1 MAGNQRVYK
10 QRIRS
15 TQTLQKVFRAMEL
28 IASSRIG
35 AASRNAQEASPYDH
49 ALSQAVAAVGTYA
62 HLEHPITRERTD
74 TNRVA
79 VLVVTSDRGMA
90 GAYSA
95 TVLRESER
103 LIDQLVEKGRKPVV
117 FTFGRRAHSYFTFR
131 ERDVEYSWA
140 GQSDRPSDATIDE
153 VATVLLDYFLHPP
166 SAGGVAEVH
175 IVFTRYV
182 SMVSQV
188 PEVRR
193 MLPLKV
199 VDVAGA
205 GELDEAGNEA
215 LEKELAEKHGSSMPL
230 YEFEPGPSEVLDAL
244 LTRYMG
250 SRIRN
255 ALLQSA
261 ASELASRQQAMH
273 TATDNA
279 EDLIITYTRLAN
291 AARQGDITQEITE
304 IVSGA
309 DALGAE

>member
-49 ALSQAVAAVGTYA
+49 ALSQAVAAVGTYS

-103 LIDQLVEKGRKPVV
+103 LIDQLVEEGRDPVV

-131 ERDVEYSWA
+131 ERTVEYSWI
-140 GQSDRPSDATIDE
+140 GESDRPSDATIDE
-153 VATVLLDYFLHPP
+153 VAAVLLDYFLQPP

-193 MLPLKV
+193 MLPLTV
-199 VDVAGA
+199 VDVDGP
-205 GELDEAGNEA
+205 GELNRDDIAA
-215 LEKELAEKHGSSMPL
+215 AQIKARPDPTAAAPL
-230 YEFEPGPSEVLDAL
+230 YEFAPSAAEVLDGL
-244 LTRYMG
+244 LTRYVH

-279 EDLIITYTRLAN
+279 EDLITTYTRLAN

>member
-49 ALSQAVAAVGTYA
+49 ALSQAVAAVGTYS

-103 LIDQLVEKGRKPVV
+103 LIDQLVEEGRDPVV

-131 ERDVEYSWA
+131 ERDVEFSWA
-140 GQSDRPSDATIDE
+140 GQSDRPSDAVIDE
-153 VATVLLDYFLHPP
+153 VAAVLLDYFLHPP

-199 VDVAGA
+199 VDVEGA

-215 LEKELAEKHGSSMPL
+215 LEKELAAKHGSSMPL

-279 EDLIITYTRLAN
+279 EDLITTYTRLAN

>member
-35 AASRNAQEASPYDH
+35 QARRNAQEASPYDH
-49 ALSQAVAAVGTYA
+49 ALSQAVAALGTYSRF
-62 HLEHPITRERTD
+62 EHPITQERTD
-74 TNRVA
+74 TKRVA
-79 VLVVTSDRGMA
+79 ILVVTSDRGMA

-95 TVLRESER
+95 TILRETGR
-103 LIDQLVEKGRKPVV
+103 LIEELVKEGKEPVI
-117 FTFGRRAHSYFTFR
+117 FTFGRRAQSYFSFR
-131 ERDVEYSWA
+131 GTPIEFSWT
-140 GQSDRPSDATIDE
+140 GQSDRPSDEAIEE
-153 VATVLLDYFLHPP
+153 VATTLLDYFLQPAE
-166 SAGGVAEVH
+166 AGGVAEVH

-193 MLPLKV
+193 MLPLTV
-199 VDVAGA
+199 VDIDGP
-205 GELDEAGNEA
+205 GELNRDDIAA
-215 LEKELAEKHGSSMPL
+215 AQIKARPDPTAAAPL
-230 YEFEPGPSEVLDAL
+230 YEFAPSAAEVLDGL
-244 LTRYMG
+244 LTRYVH

-279 EDLIITYTRLAN
+279 EDLITTYTRLAN

-309 DALGAE
+309 DALGSE

>member
-35 AASRNAQEASPYDH
+35 AARRNAAEAGPYDH
-49 ALSQAVAAVGTYA
+49 ALSQAVAAVGTYSG
-62 HLEHPITRERTD
+62 LDHPITRERED
-74 TNRVA
+74 TKRVA
-79 VLVVTSDRGMA
+79 VVVVTSDRGMA

-95 TVLRESER
+95 TILRESER
-103 LIDQLVEKGRKPVV
+103 LIEHLVDEGKEPVL
-117 FTFGRRAHSYFTFR
+117 FTYGRRAQGYFAFR
-131 ERDVEYSWA
+131 GRPVEYSWT
-140 GQSDRPSDATIDE
+140 GDSDRPSGEHIEE
-153 VATVLLDYFLHPP
+153 VASVLLDYFLAPAD
-166 SAGGVAEVH
+166 AGGVAEVH

-193 MLPLKV
+193 MLPLTV
-199 VDVAGA
+199 VDLGGP
-205 GELDEAGNEA
+205 GEINREDIAATQAVHLSAIKGTQ
-215 LEKELAEKHGSSMPL
+215 PL
-230 YEFEPGPSEVLDAL
+230 YEFVPSTSKVLDAL
-244 LTRYMG
+244 LTRYVG

-279 EDLIITYTRLAN
+279 EELITTYTRLAN
-291 AARQGDITQEITE
+291 AARQADITQEISE

-309 DALGAE
+309 DSLAAE

>member
-49 ALSQAVAAVGTYA
+49 ALSQAVAAVGTYS

-103 LIDQLVEKGRKPVV
+103 LIDQLVEEGRDPVV

-131 ERDVEYSWA
+131 ERDVEFSWA

-153 VATVLLDYFLHPP
+153 VATVLLDYFLTSA
-166 SAGGVAEVH
+166 SAGGVASVH

-199 VDVAGA
+199 VDVEGA
-205 GELDEAGNEA
+205 GELDDAGNEA
-215 LEKELAEKHGSSMPL
+215 LEKELAAKHGGSMPL

-309 DALGAE
+309 DALGTE

>member
-103 LIDQLVEKGRKPVV
+103 LIDQLVEEGRDPVV

-193 MLPLKV
+193 MLPLTV
-199 VDVAGA
+199 VDIDGP
-205 GELDEAGNEA
+205 GELNRDDIAA
-215 LEKELAEKHGSSMPL
+215 AQIKARPDPTAAAPL
-230 YEFEPGPSEVLDAL
+230 YEFAPSAAEVLDGL
-244 LTRYMG
+244 LTRYVH

-255 ALLQSA
+255 ALLQAA

-279 EDLIITYTRLAN
+279 EDLITTYTRLAN

>member
-193 MLPLKV
+193 MLPLTV
-199 VDVAGA
+199 VDIDGP
-205 GELDEAGNEA
+205 GELNRDDIAA
-215 LEKELAEKHGSSMPL
+215 AQIKARPDPTAAAPL
-230 YEFEPGPSEVLDAL
+230 YEFAPSAAEVLDGL
-244 LTRYMG
+244 LTRYVR

-255 ALLQSA
+255 ALLQAA

>member
-103 LIDQLVEKGRKPVV
+103 LIDHLVEEGRDPVV

-193 MLPLKV
+193 MLPLTV
-199 VDVAGA
+199 VDIDGP
-205 GELDEAGNEA
+205 GELNRDDIAA
-215 LEKELAEKHGSSMPL
+215 AQIKARPDPTAAAPL
-230 YEFEPGPSEVLDAL
+230 YEFAPSAAEVLDGL
-244 LTRYMG
+244 LTRYVH

-255 ALLQSA
+255 ALLQAA

-279 EDLIITYTRLAN
+279 EDLITTYPRLAN

>member
-153 VATVLLDYFLHPP
+153 VATVLLDYFLRPP

-199 VDVAGA
+199 VDVEGA

-215 LEKELAEKHGSSMPL
+215 LEKELAAKRGSSMPL

>member
-49 ALSQAVAAVGTYA
+49 ALSQAVAAVGTYS

-103 LIDQLVEKGRKPVV
+103 LIDQLVEEGRDPVV

-131 ERDVEYSWA
+131 ERDVEFSWV
-140 GQSDRPSDATIDE
+140 GQSDRPSDAVIDE
-153 VATVLLDYFLHPP
+153 VAAVLLDYFLQPH

-193 MLPLKV
+193 MLPLTV
-199 VDVAGA
+199 VDINGP
-205 GELDEAGNEA
+205 GELNRDDIAA
-215 LEKELAEKHGSSMPL
+215 AQIKARPDPTATAPL
-230 YEFEPGPSEVLDAL
+230 YEFAPSAAEVLDGL
-244 LTRYMG
+244 LTRYVH

-255 ALLQSA
+255 ALLQAA

-279 EDLIITYTRLAN
+279 EDLITTYTRLAN

>member
-35 AASRNAQEASPYDH
+35 AARRNAAEAGPYDH
-49 ALSQAVAAVGTYA
+49 ALSQAVAAVGTYSG
-62 HLEHPITRERTD
+62 LDHPITREREGTK
-74 TNRVA
+74 RVA
-79 VLVVTSDRGMA
+79 VVVVTSDRGMA

-95 TVLRESER
+95 TILRESER
-103 LIDQLVEKGRKPVV
+103 LIEHLVDEGKEPVL
-117 FTFGRRAHSYFTFR
+117 FTYGRRAQGYFAFR
-131 ERDVEYSWA
+131 GRPVEYSWT
-140 GQSDRPSDATIDE
+140 GDSDRPSGEHIEE
-153 VATVLLDYFLHPP
+153 VASVLLDYFLAPAD
-166 SAGGVAEVH
+166 AGGVAEVH

-193 MLPLKV
+193 MLPLTV
-199 VDVAGA
+199 VDLNGP
-205 GELDEAGNEA
+205 GEINREDIAATQAVQLSAIKGTQ
-215 LEKELAEKHGSSMPL
+215 PL
-230 YEFEPGPSEVLDAL
+230 YEFVPSTSKVLDAL
-244 LTRYMG
+244 LTRYVG

-279 EDLIITYTRLAN
+279 EELITTYTRLAN
-291 AARQGDITQEITE
+291 AARQADITQEISE

-309 DALGAE
+309 DSLAAE

>member
-1 MAGNQRVYK
+1 MYK

-15 TQTLQKVFRAMEL
+15 TATLQKVFRAMEL
-28 IASSRIG
+28 IAASRISQ
-35 AASRNAQEASPYDH
+35 ARDKAQGASPYDH
-49 ALSQAVAAVGTYA
+49 ALSQAVAAVGTYS
-62 HLEHPITRERTD
+62 HLDHPITRERSD

-95 TVLRESER
+95 TILRESEK
-103 LIDQLVEKGRKPVV
+103 LVDQLVEEGHEPVV
-117 FTFGRRAHSYFTFR
+117 FTFGRRAQAFYAFR
-131 ERDVEYSWA
+131 GREVEFSWT
-140 GQSDRPSDATIDE
+140 GESDCPSDDVIEE
-153 VATVLLDYFLHPP
+153 VSTLLLEYFLAPA

-175 IVFTRYV
+175 IVFTRFK

-193 MLPLKV
+193 MLPLTV
-199 VDVAGA
+199 VDVDGP
-205 GELDEAGNEA
+205 GELNREDIVAGHEH
-215 LEKELAEKHGSSMPL
+215 EPAETSGAQPL
-230 YEFEPGPSEVLDAL
+230 YEFEPSAEAVLGAL
-244 LTRYMG
+244 LPRYVS

-279 EDLIITYTRLAN
+279 EELITTYTRLAN
-291 AARQGDITQEITE
+291 AARQGEITQEITE

-309 DALGAE
+309 DALGAG

>member
-35 AASRNAQEASPYDH
+35 AARRNAEEAGPYDH
-49 ALSQAVAAVGTYA
+49 ALSQAVAAVGTYSN
-62 HLEHPITRERTD
+62 LDHPITQERTD
-74 TNRVA
+74 TKRVA

-103 LIDQLVEKGRKPVV
+103 LIDQLVEEGKEPVV

-131 ERDVEYSWA
+131 GRDVERSWV
-140 GQSDRPSDATIDE
+140 GESDRPTAATIDE
-153 VATVLLDYFLHPP
+153 VSSILLRYFLAPA
-166 SAGGVAEVH
+166 SEGGVGEVH
-175 IVFTRYV
+175 VVFTRYV
-182 SMVSQV
+182 SMVKQV

-193 MLPLKV
+193 MLPLTV
-199 VDVAGA
+199 VDVDGP
-205 GELDEAGNEA
+205 GELNREDVAAGRAMERPEATGA
-215 LEKELAEKHGSSMPL
+215 QPL
-230 YEFEPGPSEVLDAL
+230 YEFVPSAEVVLDAL
-244 LTRYMG
+244 LTRYVR

-255 ALLQSA
+255 AVLQAA

-279 EDLIITYTRLAN
+279 QDLITRYTRLAN

>member
-1 MAGNQRVYK
+1 MHKKYQFIDTNYSIPSSNVAWVAPNGNDATGNGSENSPYKTFAKALAALSSGGTVVAKSGIYREPHFFISKSNITLQAAPHAEVWLKGSDIVTNWSPRRAHGRADRAQEELTVAGNQRVYK

-103 LIDQLVEKGRKPVV
+103 LIDQLAEEGRDPVV

-131 ERDVEYSWA
+131 ERDVEFS
-140 GQSDRPSDATIDE
+140 
-153 VATVLLDYFLHPP
+153 
-166 SAGGVAEVH
+166 
-175 IVFTRYV
+175 
-182 SMVSQV
+182 
-188 PEVRR
+188 
-193 MLPLKV
+193 
-199 VDVAGA
+199 
-205 GELDEAGNEA
+205 
-215 LEKELAEKHGSSMPL
+215 
-230 YEFEPGPSEVLDAL
+230 
-244 LTRYMG
+244 
-250 SRIRN
+250 
-255 ALLQSA
+255 
-261 ASELASRQQAMH
+261 
-273 TATDNA
+273 
-279 EDLIITYTRLAN
+279 
-291 AARQGDITQEITE
+291 
-304 IVSGA
+304 
-309 DALGAE
+309 

>member
-49 ALSQAVAAVGTYA
+49 ALSQAVAAVGTYS

-103 LIDQLVEKGRKPVV
+103 LIDQLVEEGRDPVV

-131 ERDVEYSWA
+131 ERDVEFSWV
-140 GQSDRPSDATIDE
+140 GQSDRPSDAVIDE
-153 VATVLLDYFLHPP
+153 VAAVLLDYFLHPP

-199 VDVAGA
+199 VDVEGA
-205 GELDEAGNEA
+205 GELDDAGNEA
-215 LEKELAEKHGSSMPL
+215 LEKELAAKRGSSMPL

-309 DALGAE
+309 DALGSE

>member
-49 ALSQAVAAVGTYA
+49 ALSQAVAAVGTYS

-103 LIDQLVEKGRKPVV
+103 LIDQLVEEGRDPVV

-131 ERDVEYSWA
+131 ERDVEFSWV
-140 GQSDRPSDATIDE
+140 GQSDRPSDAVIDE
-153 VATVLLDYFLHPP
+153 VAAVLLDYFLYPP

-193 MLPLKV
+193 MLPLTV
-199 VDVAGA
+199 VDIDGP
-205 GELDEAGNEA
+205 GELNRDDIAA
-215 LEKELAEKHGSSMPL
+215 AQIKARPDPTAAAPL
-230 YEFEPGPSEVLDAL
+230 YEFAPSAAEVLDGL
-244 LTRYMG
+244 LTRYVH

-255 ALLQSA
+255 ALLQAA

-279 EDLIITYTRLAN
+279 EDLITTYTRLAN

>member
-35 AASRNAQEASPYDH
+35 AARRNAQEAGPYDD
-49 ALSQAVAAVGTYA
+49 ALSQAVAALGTYS
-62 HLEHPITRERTD
+62 HLDDHPITRRRTD
-74 TNRVA
+74 TQRVA

-95 TVLRESER
+95 TILGESEK
-103 LIDQLVEKGRKPVV
+103 LLEQLSASGREPVV
-117 FTFGRRAHSYFTFR
+117 FTFGRRAQSYFSFLGR
-131 ERDVEYSWA
+131 AVEYSWV
-140 GQSDRPSDATIDE
+140 GESDRPSDHSIDE
-153 VATVLLDYFLHPP
+153 LARVLLEYFLAPV
-166 SAGGVAEVH
+166 SAGGVAELH

-182 SMVSQV
+182 SMVTQV

-193 MLPLKV
+193 MLPLKI
-199 VDVAGA
+199 VDVTGP
-205 GELDEAGNEA
+205 GELDRSEDADA
-215 LEKELAEKHGSSMPL
+215 QTFDSAPL
-230 YEFEPGPSEVLDAL
+230 YEFEPNQDVVLDAL
-244 LTRYMG
+244 LRRYVC

-255 ALLQSA
+255 ALLQAA

-279 EDLIITYTRLAN
+279 EELITTYTRLAN
-291 AARQGDITQEITE
+291 AARQSDITQEITE

-309 DALGAE
+309 DSLGPE

>member
-103 LIDQLVEKGRKPVV
+103 LIDQLVEEGRDTVV

-131 ERDVEYSWA
+131 ERDVEFSWV
-140 GQSDRPSDATIDE
+140 GQSDRPSDAVIDE

-193 MLPLKV
+193 MLPLTV
-199 VDVAGA
+199 VDIDGP
-205 GELDEAGNEA
+205 GELNRDDIAA
-215 LEKELAEKHGSSMPL
+215 AQIKARPDPTAAAPL
-230 YEFEPGPSEVLDAL
+230 YEFAPSAAEVLDGL
-244 LTRYMG
+244 LTRYVH

-255 ALLQSA
+255 ALLQAA

-279 EDLIITYTRLAN
+279 EDLITTYTRLAN

>member
-49 ALSQAVAAVGTYA
+49 ALSQAVAAVGTYS

-103 LIDQLVEKGRKPVV
+103 LTDQLVEDGRDPVV

-131 ERDVEYSWA
+131 ERDVEFSWV
-140 GQSDRPSDATIDE
+140 GQSDRPSDAVIDE
-153 VATVLLDYFLHPP
+153 VAAVLLDYFLYPP

-199 VDVAGA
+199 VDVEGA
-205 GELDEAGNEA
+205 GELDDAGNEA
-215 LEKELAEKHGSSMPL
+215 LEKELAAKHGGSMPL

-309 DALGAE
+309 DALGSE

>member
-10 QRIRS
+10 QRIQS

-35 AASRNAQEASPYDH
+35 QARRNAQEASPYDH
-49 ALSQAVAAVGTYA
+49 ALSQAVAALGTYSRF
-62 HLEHPITRERTD
+62 EHPITQERTD
-74 TNRVA
+74 TKRVA
-79 VLVVTSDRGMA
+79 ILVVTSDRGMA

-95 TVLRESER
+95 TILRETGR
-103 LIDQLVEKGRKPVV
+103 LIEELVKEGKEPVI
-117 FTFGRRAHSYFTFR
+117 FTFGRRAQSYFSFR
-131 ERDVEYSWA
+131 GTPIEFSWT
-140 GQSDRPSDATIDE
+140 GQSDRPSDEAIEE
-153 VATVLLDYFLHPP
+153 VATTLLDYFLQPAE
-166 SAGGVAEVH
+166 AGGVAEVH

-193 MLPLKV
+193 MLPLTV
-199 VDVAGA
+199 VDIDGP
-205 GELDEAGNEA
+205 GELNRDDIAA
-215 LEKELAEKHGSSMPL
+215 AQIKARPDPTAAAPL
-230 YEFEPGPSEVLDAL
+230 YEFAPSATEVLDGL
-244 LTRYMG
+244 LTRYVH

-255 ALLQSA
+255 ALLQAA

-279 EDLIITYTRLAN
+279 EDLITTYTRLAN

-309 DALGAE
+309 DALGSE

>member
-193 MLPLKV
+193 MLPLTV
-199 VDVAGA
+199 VDIDGP
-205 GELDEAGNEA
+205 GELNRDDIAA
-215 LEKELAEKHGSSMPL
+215 AQIKARPDPTATAPM
-230 YEFEPGPSEVLDAL
+230 YEFAPSAAEVLDGL
-244 LTRYMG
+244 LTRYVH

-255 ALLQSA
+255 ALLQAA

-279 EDLIITYTRLAN
+279 EDLITTYTRLAN

>member
-49 ALSQAVAAVGTYA
+49 ALSQAVAAVGTYS

-103 LIDQLVEKGRKPVV
+103 LIDQLVEEGRDPVV

-140 GQSDRPSDATIDE
+140 GQSDRPSDAVIDE
-153 VATVLLDYFLHPP
+153 VATVLLDYFLQPP

-193 MLPLKV
+193 MLPLTV
-199 VDVAGA
+199 VDIDGP
-205 GELDEAGNEA
+205 GELNRDDIAA
-215 LEKELAEKHGSSMPL
+215 AQIKARPDPTAAAPL
-230 YEFEPGPSEVLDAL
+230 YEFAPSAAEVLDGL
-244 LTRYMG
+244 LTRYVH

-255 ALLQSA
+255 ALLQAA

-279 EDLIITYTRLAN
+279 EDLITTYTRLAN

>member
-49 ALSQAVAAVGTYA
+49 ALSQAVAAVGTYS

-103 LIDQLVEKGRKPVV
+103 LIDQLVEEGRDPVV

-153 VATVLLDYFLHPP
+153 VATVLLDYFLQPP

-193 MLPLKV
+193 MLPLTV
-199 VDVAGA
+199 VDIDGP
-205 GELDEAGNEA
+205 GELNRDDIAA
-215 LEKELAEKHGSSMPL
+215 AQIKARPDPTAAAPL
-230 YEFEPGPSEVLDAL
+230 YEFAPSAAEVLDGL
-244 LTRYMG
+244 LTRYVH

-255 ALLQSA
+255 ALLQAA

-279 EDLIITYTRLAN
+279 EDLITTYTRLAN